1 MPRVRILDPVEDCS
15 TMLYVV
21 PEDQPAVVL
30 VDINILDDQ
39 ASIFSQ
45 FKIDRPVARCLVF
58 VDSYKRQVEASD
70 AGADAVLLKGFT
82 TPELFSTVNKL
93 LARPAP
99 ASPG

>member
-1 MPRVRILDPVEDCS
+1 MPRVRVLDPVEDCS
-15 TMLYVV
+15 TMLSVV

-30 VDINILDDQ
+30 FDSNLLDDQ

-58 VDSYKRQVEASD
+58 VDSYRGQVEASD
-70 AGADAVLLKGFT
+70 AGADAVLLRGFT
-82 TPELFSTVNKL
+82 TTELFSTVGEL

-99 ASPG
+99 ASAG